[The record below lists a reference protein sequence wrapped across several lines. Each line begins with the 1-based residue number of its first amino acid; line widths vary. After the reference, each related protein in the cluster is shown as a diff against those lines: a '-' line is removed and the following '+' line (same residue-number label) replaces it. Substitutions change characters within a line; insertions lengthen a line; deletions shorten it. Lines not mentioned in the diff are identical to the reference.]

1 MEAKH
6 LFQTLAIAA
15 LVDGSIGFEEKMLLD
30 RHAATLK
37 LLPSEAQGIIDNVA
51 AGKATEIHKPETP
64 EAREK
69 LFKAVV
75 QIVRVDR
82 KLTKTEQKLVK
93 RIGNALEIPE
103 ETVEHALRGR
113 PIP

>member
-1 MEAKH
+1 MDAKH

-30 RHAATLK
+30 KHAGALK
-37 LLPSEAQGIIDNVA
+37 LLPSEAQAIVDEVA
-51 AGKATEIHKPETP
+51 SGKATEIHKPEKP
-64 EAREK
+64 EARLS

-75 QIVRVDR
+75 QIVRVDK

-93 RIGNALEIPE
+93 RLGNALDIPE
-103 ETVEHALRGR
+103 ETVDQALKGR

>member
-15 LVDGSIGFEEKMLLD
+15 LVDGAVGVEEKMLLD
-30 RHAATLK
+30 RHAAALK
-37 LLPSEAQGIIDNVA
+37 LLPSEAQEIMDNVTAGRA
-51 AGKATEIHKPETP
+51 AGIEKPATP
-64 EAREK
+64 EARMS

-75 QIVRVDR
+75 QIVRCDR

-93 RIGNALEIPE
+93 RVGNAFEIPE
-103 ETVEHALRGR
+103 EMVEHALRGR

>member
-1 MEAKH
+1 MDAKH

-30 RHAATLK
+30 RHASALK
-37 LLPSEAQGIIDNVA
+37 LLPSEAQGIIDSVA
-51 AGKATEIHKPETP
+51 AGKSTGIHKPESP
-64 EAREK
+64 EARAS

-75 QIVRVDR
+75 QIVRVDK

-93 RIGNALEIPE
+93 RLGNALDIPE
-103 ETVEHALRGR
+103 ETVEDALRGR
-113 PIP
+113 PIS

>member
-1 MEAKH
+1 MDAKH

-15 LVDGSIGFEEKMLLD
+15 LVDGSLGFEEKMLLD
-30 RHAATLK
+30 RHAGALK
-37 LLPSEAQGIIDNVA
+37 LLPSEAQAIIDAVA
-51 AGKATEIHKPETP
+51 AGKATEIKKPESP
-64 EAREK
+64 DARLS

-82 KLTKTEQKLVK
+82 KLTKTEQRLVK
-93 RIGNALEIPE
+93 RLGNAFDIPE
-103 ETVEHALRGR
+103 AMVEDALRGR

>member
-1 MEAKH
+1 MDAKH

-15 LVDGSIGFEEKMLLD
+15 LGDGAIGFEEKMLLD
-30 RHAATLK
+30 RHAGALK
-37 LLPSEAQGIIDNVA
+37 LLPSEAQGIIEAVA
-51 AGKATEIHKPETP
+51 AGKATEIHKPESP
-64 EAREK
+64 EARLS

-75 QIVRVDR
+75 QIVRVDK

-93 RIGNALEIPE
+93 RLGNALDIPE
-103 ETVEHALRGR
+103 ETVEDALRGR

>member
-15 LVDGSIGFEEKMLLD
+15 LVDGALGFEEKMLLD
-30 RHAATLK
+30 RHASTLK
-37 LLPSEAQGIIDNVA
+37 LLPSEAQAIIDEVA
-51 AGKATEIHKPETP
+51 SGKATGIAKPEN
-64 EAREK
+64 AHSRLS
-69 LFKAVV
+69 LFNAVV

-82 KLTKTEQKLVK
+82 KLTQAEQKLVK
-93 RIGNALEIPE
+93 RLGNALDIPE

-113 PIP
+113 PIA

>member
-1 MEAKH
+1 MESTH

-30 RHAATLK
+30 RHASALK
-37 LLPSEAQGIIDNVA
+37 LLPSEAQKIIDEVASGKA
-51 AGKATEIHKPETP
+51 AGIHKPKSP

-75 QIVRVDR
+75 QIVRVD
-82 KLTKTEQKLVK
+82 KKVTPTEQQLVK
-93 RIGNALEIPE
+93 RLGNALDIPE
-103 ETVEHALRGR
+103 EKVEDALRGR
-113 PIP
+113 HLS

>member
-30 RHAATLK
+30 RHASALK
-37 LLPSEAQGIIDNVA
+37 LLPSEAQAIIDAVA
-51 AGKATEIHKPETP
+51 SGKATEIAKPSSVEGR
-64 EAREK
+64 AK

-75 QIVRVDR
+75 QIVRVDK

-93 RIGNALEIPE
+93 RLGNALEIPE
-103 ETVEHALRGR
+103 ETVDEALRGR
-113 PIP
+113 PID

>member
-1 MEAKH
+1 MDAKH

-15 LVDGSIGFEEKMLLD
+15 LVDGALGVEEKLLLD
-30 RHAATLK
+30 RHAGALK
-37 LLPSEAQGIIDNVA
+37 LLPSEAQEIIDAVA
-51 AGKATEIHKPETP
+51 SGKATGIDKPEKP
-64 EAREK
+64 EARLS

-75 QIVRVDR
+75 QIVRADR

-93 RIGNALEIPE
+93 RIGNAFDIPE